1 MLSYVAVVSLSL
13 TLAVAHAGPVTG
25 SSYVAAVYEHK
36 LVLNPDPRVP
46 VSRSAALEHM
56 KKNLD
61 IYEEQ
66 AAQAAQQVWSEH
78 DLLKFGFSGK
88 KTVQHETYVSYKM
101 F

>member
-13 TLAVAHAGPVTG
+13 TLAVAHTGPVAD

-36 LVLNPDPRVP
+36 LLLNPDPRVP

-56 KKNLD
+56 QKSLD

-66 AAQAAQQVWSEH
+66 ASRAAQQVWSEH
-78 DLLKFGFSGK
+78 ELLKFGFSGK
-88 KTVQHETYVSYKM
+88 KLCNMKQM
-101 F
+101 